1 LGRIVT
7 LRIGVTLMVLAA
19 VSAASAWSAT
29 SMRRTFVLDATI
41 LQAGESGPSGLK
53 PGHVESAT
61 GITRDVAG
69 HPVGRFSSSC
79 AVLKTLA
86 KGDALLRCS
95 GFGVSADGRLS
106 FAGTVRASN
115 QTPTLPITGA
125 TGNDSGARGTITEYP
140 ITQKE
145 TLVEIVLTSGKARVG
160 AVPRPAANA
169 GFRTRADNVCAVAR
183 RRLASVHL
191 FPFADFLTRRPSP
204 TRMRGLGKY
213 LVSADARPV
222 LRALDNQLAALGA
235 PPADRVVWTHF
246 LVDRSNVLAATD
258 ALDRAALGAKVDAFV
273 KAVQRGA
280 AAERAGAISALV
292 FGASGCML

>member
-1 LGRIVT
+1 MGRIVA

-29 SMRRTFVLDATI
+29 SVRRTFVLDAMI
-41 LQAGESGPSGLK
+41 LQAGQSGPSGLK

-61 GITRDVAG
+61 GVTRDVSG
-69 HPVGRFSSSC
+69 HSVGRFSSGC
-79 AVLKTLA
+79 AVVKTLA

-106 FAGTVRASN
+106 FSGTVRASN
-115 QTPTLPITGA
+115 PTPTLPITGA
-125 TGNDSGARGTITEYP
+125 TGNDRGARGTITEYP

-145 TLVEIVLTSGKARVG
+145 TLVAVVLTSGNARVG
-160 AVPRPAANA
+160 AVARPAANA
-169 GFRTRADNVCAVAR
+169 AFRTRADSVCAVAR

-204 TRMRGLGKY
+204 ARLPGLGRY

-222 LRALDNQLAALGA
+222 LRALDSRLAALGL

-246 LVDRSNVLAATD
+246 LLARSNVLAATD
-258 ALDRAALGAKVDAFV
+258 AVDRAALGAKADAFV

-280 AAERAGAISALV
+280 AAERAGGISALV